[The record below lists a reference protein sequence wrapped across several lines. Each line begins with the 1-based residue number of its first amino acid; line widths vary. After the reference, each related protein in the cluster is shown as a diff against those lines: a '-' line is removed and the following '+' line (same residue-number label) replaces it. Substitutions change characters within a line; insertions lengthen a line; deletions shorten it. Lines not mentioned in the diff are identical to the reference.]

1 VIRRSILLASTALL
15 LASCAVGPDFLKPSA
30 PPEAGYTP
38 EKLGSTAS
46 ANVPGGAPGGARQ
59 RFVDDKDISGQW
71 WTVFHS
77 EPLNQLIEEALKA
90 NPTLDAAQATLRQA
104 QENVAAQ
111 KGVFFPGVS
120 GDLSTTREKISGA
133 SFGNPNS
140 NQLFTLTTGSVSV
153 SYGIDIFGGERR
165 QLESTEAQAEYQ
177 RYQLEAAYLTITS
190 NVVAAAIQEASLRAQ
205 IAATQEIIADE
216 QQQLDVLQKQL
227 QLGAAARSAVLA
239 QQATLNATQATLPGL
254 QKQLAQQRNQ
264 LTALA
269 GRFPSEEVSQTFDL
283 ASLQLPEDLPLSLP
297 SSLVQQRPDIQA
309 AQAQLHSASAQ
320 VGVAIAAMLPQITL
334 NASYGNS
341 VLDAASLFSG
351 PGIWSLGAGLTT
363 PIFRGGQLLHQKRG
377 AEAALDASAAQYRS
391 TVIAAFQ
398 NVADTLRAL
407 QSDADAL
414 AAEVA
419 AESSA
424 SDSLRIARDQYRLG
438 AINYTTLLNAET
450 TYQQA
455 HVNRVTAQAT
465 RYADTAAL
473 FQALG
478 GGWWN
483 RSDVKSAD
491 ADAAPKQN

>member
-1 VIRRSILLASTALL
+1 VIARFAALAGAALL
-15 LASCAVGPDFLKPSA
+15 LGSCAVGPDFH
-30 PPEAGYTP
+30 PPAVPAEAGYTP
-38 EKLGSTAS
+38 DKAGATAS
-46 ANVPGGAPGGARQ
+46 TDAAGGAAQ
-59 RFVDDKDISGQW
+59 RFVEGKDIPGQW
-71 WTVFHS
+71 WTLFHS

-90 NPTLDAAQATLRQA
+90 NPTLAAAQATLRQA

-111 KGVFFPGVS
+111 KGVFFPQVNGS
-120 GDLSTTREKISGA
+120 YSTTREKISGA
-133 SFGNPNS
+133 SFGNPNL
-140 NQLFTLTTGSVSV
+140 NTLFTLTTGSVSV
-153 SYGIDIFGGERR
+153 AYGLDVFGGERR
-165 QLESTEAQAEYQ
+165 QLESTEAQQDYQ

-190 NVVAAAIQEASLRAQ
+190 NVVAAAIQEVSLRAQ

-216 QQQLDVLQKQL
+216 KQQLDVLQKQF

-239 QQATLNATQATLPGL
+239 QQATLNAAQATLPNL

-269 GRFPSEEVSQTFDL
+269 GRYPSQELGQTFDL
-283 ASLQLPEDLPLSLP
+283 ATLELPQDLPLSLP
-297 SSLVQQRPDIQA
+297 SILVAQRPDIQA

-320 VGVAIAAMLPQITL
+320 VGVAIGNMLPQFTL
-334 NASYGNS
+334 NASYGNA
-341 VLDAASLFSG
+341 VIDIGSLLAG

-363 PIFRGGQLLHQKRG
+363 PIFRGGQLLHEKRA
-377 AEAALDASAAQYRS
+377 AEAAFDASAAQYRS
-391 TVIAAFQ
+391 TVITAFQ

-414 AAEVA
+414 AAQVE
-419 AESSA
+419 AERSS
-424 SDSLRIARDQYRLG
+424 SDNLVITRDQYRLG

-455 HVNRVTAQAT
+455 HVNRVIAQAT

-483 RSDVKSAD
+483 RGDVASTD
-491 ADAAPKQN
+491 ADPAPKP

>member
-1 VIRRSILLASTALL
+1 VTRGSLLLAGAALL

-38 EKLGSTAS
+38 EQLGTTA
-46 ANVPGGAPGGARQ
+46 ATATAGGAAQ
-59 RFVDDKDISGQW
+59 RFVEGRDIPGQW
-71 WTVFHS
+71 WTLFHS

-111 KGVFFPGVS
+111 RGVLFPQVNGN
-120 GDLSTTREKISGA
+120 LSTTREKISGA
-133 SFGNPNS
+133 SFGNPKL

-153 SYGIDIFGGERR
+153 SYGIDIFGGARR
-165 QLESTEAQAEYQ
+165 ELESTEAQAEYQ
-177 RYQLEAAYLTITS
+177 RYELEAAYLTLTS
-190 NVVAAAIQEASLRAQ
+190 NVVTAAIQEASLRAQ

-216 QQQLDVLQKQL
+216 QQQLDVLQKQF

-239 QQATLNATQATLPGL
+239 QQATLNATQATLPNL

-269 GRFPSEEVSQTFDL
+269 GRFPSQEVSQQFDL
-283 ASLQLPEDLPLSLP
+283 AALQLPEELPLSLP
-297 SSLVQQRPDIQA
+297 SSLVEQRPDIQA

-320 VGVAIAAMLPQITL
+320 IGVATAAMLPQITL
-334 NASYGNS
+334 SASYGNT
-341 VLDAASLFSG
+341 VLDAASLLSG

-363 PIFRGGQLLHQKRG
+363 PLFRGGQLLHQKRA
-377 AEAALDASAAQYRS
+377 AEAAFDASAAQYRS
-391 TVIAAFQ
+391 TVITAFQ

-414 AAEVA
+414 KAEVA
-419 AESSA
+419 AETTA
-424 SDSLRIARDQYRLG
+424 ADNLRITRDQYRLG

-450 TYQQA
+450 QYQQA
-455 HVNRVTAQAT
+455 HVNRVTAQAA

-483 RSDVKSAD
+483 RGDVAANNAD
-491 ADAAPKQN
+491 PAPKRP

>member
-1 VIRRSILLASTALL
+1 MRRSLLLAGTALL

-38 EKLGSTAS
+38 EKIGATTSTD
-46 ANVPGGAPGGARQ
+46 VPGGTAQ
-59 RFVDDKDISGQW
+59 RFVEGKDIPGQW
-71 WTVFHS
+71 WTLFHS

-111 KGVFFPGVS
+111 RGVLFPQVNGN
-120 GDLSTTREKISGA
+120 LSTTREKISGA
-133 SFGNPNS
+133 SFGNPKLS
-140 NQLFTLTTGSVSV
+140 QLFTLTTGSVSV
-153 SYGIDIFGGERR
+153 SYGIDIFGGARR
-165 QLESTEAQAEYQ
+165 EVESTEAQAEYQ
-177 RYQLEAAYLTITS
+177 RYQVEAAYLTLTS
-190 NVVAAAIQEASLRAQ
+190 NVVTAAIQEASLRAQ
-205 IAATQEIIADE
+205 IAATQEIIADQ
-216 QQQLDVLQKQL
+216 QQQLNVLQKQFE
-227 QLGAAARSAVLA
+227 LGAAARSAVLA
-239 QQATLNATQATLPGL
+239 QQATLNATQATLPNL

-269 GRFPSEEVSQTFDL
+269 GRFPSQEVTQQFDL

-320 VGVAIAAMLPQITL
+320 IGVAIAAMLPQITL
-334 NASYGNS
+334 NASYGNT

-351 PGIWSLGAGLTT
+351 PGIWSLGAGLAT
-363 PIFRGGQLLHQKRG
+363 PLFRGGQLLHQKRA
-377 AEAALDASAAQYRS
+377 AEAAFDASAAQYRS
-391 TVIAAFQ
+391 TVITAFQ

-414 AAEVA
+414 KAEVA
-419 AESSA
+419 AETTA
-424 SDSLRIARDQYRLG
+424 SDNLRITRDQYRLG

-450 TYQQA
+450 QYQQA
-455 HVNRVTAQAT
+455 HVSRVTAQAT

-483 RSDVKSAD
+483 RTDVAANNAD
-491 ADAAPKQN
+491 PAPKQP

>member
-1 VIRRSILLASTALL
+1 MMRRSLTLAATALA
-15 LASCAVGPDFLKPSA
+15 LASCAVGPDFHKPAA

-38 EKLGSTAS
+38 EQLGPTATT
-46 ANVPGGAPGGARQ
+46 AIAGGAAQ
-59 RFVDDKDISGQW
+59 RFVAGKDIPGQW
-71 WTVFHS
+71 WTLFHS
-77 EPLNQLIEEALKA
+77 EPLDQLIAEALKA
-90 NPTLDAAQATLRQA
+90 NPTLEAAQATLRQA

-111 KGVFFPGVS
+111 EGVFFPQVNGS
-120 GDLSTTREKISGA
+120 LSTTREKISGA
-133 SFGNPNS
+133 SFGNPRSNS
-140 NQLFTLTTGSVSV
+140 IFTLTTGSVSV
-153 SYGIDIFGGERR
+153 GYALDIFGGARR
-165 QLESTEAQAEYQ
+165 QLESTEAQAAYQ
-177 RYQLEAAYLTITS
+177 RYELEASYLTITS

-205 IAATQEIIADE
+205 IAATQEIIADQ
-216 QQQLDVLQKQL
+216 QQQLNLLEKQFE
-227 QLGAAARSAVLA
+227 LGAAARGAVLA

-269 GRFPSEEVSQTFDL
+269 GRFPSQEVSQTFDL

-309 AQAQLHSASAQ
+309 AQEQLHAASAQ
-320 VGVAIAAMLPQITL
+320 IGVAIAAMLPQINL
-334 NASYGNS
+334 SASYGNS

-351 PGIWSLGAGLTT
+351 PGIWSLGAGLTA
-363 PIFRGGQLLHQKRG
+363 PIFHGGQLLHQKRA
-377 AEAALDASAAQYRS
+377 AEAAFDASAAQYRA
-391 TVIAAFQ
+391 TVLAAFQ

-414 AAEVA
+414 KAEVA
-419 AESSA
+419 AERSA
-424 SDSLRIARDQYRLG
+424 ADNLSITRDQYRLG

-450 TYQQA
+450 QYQQA

-483 RSDVKSAD
+483 RSDVAASKSD
-491 ADAAPKQN
+491 PKPQQTKE